1 MHGCAAM
8 NLHIMPRNS
17 IETDSTHETFR
28 LVDTIGT
35 MHMFVWRLFETWVHY
50 SAVHCYGTLA
60 HGSHRSLLNKQYFC
74 CIYVVILP

>member
-1 MHGCAAM
+1 
-8 NLHIMPRNS
+8 
-17 IETDSTHETFR
+17 
-28 LVDTIGT
+28 VDTIGT